1 MRRLTLF
8 LFFLSL
14 ALTKVFGQGNVTT
27 YEYDEGGNVV
37 KRTVHSESNKEFGN
51 IALYAG

>member
-1 MRRLTLF
+1 MIRLTLF
-8 LFFLSL
+8 LFILSL

-37 KRTVHSESNKEFGN
+37 EATCGDKSVSRK
-51 IALYAG
+51 IAK

>member
-8 LFFLSL
+8 LFILSL

-27 YEYDEGGNVV
+27 YDEGGNVV
-37 KRTVHSESNKEFGN
+37 EATCGDKSVLRK
-51 IALYAG
+51 IAK

>member
-37 KRTVHSESNKEFGN
+37 EATCGDKSVSTK
-51 IALYAG
+51 IAK